1 MKKQFMMFG
10 LLLMAFGLFAC
21 GGGTTT
27 TTTATTPTTTQG
39 GGNQTTTTQGGG
51 SQNTTKKPASNIN
64 LRGKEFIIIS
74 NAPGTADPRNT
85 EYTGIN
91 REEKIARINYVEET
105 YNCKVVYKGYPVGW
119 GQARDQWIVENAVA
133 GEPAGHV
140 FEIST
145 SSVAY
150 LAVNDAIL
158 PLDEFITTFDMNDAY
173 TGFSRNYGQF
183 LGKTYTYTDRYPYN
197 DNVLFYNKTLLEEL
211 GYTEEEM
218 PANLWNNGE
227 WTWDKYKEMATE
239 INAKFQGST
248 RYFMTGRNYDYAFQF
263 IHANGSSVVDSDLN
277 VNINKPETI
286 EALQYIAD
294 LYKIGD
300 NVFKDDAPL
309 EDTCDVVFKNG
320 DSVFQWGQTWY
331 AKNASKLGGVTF
343 DLDAVPVPYNNNKEG
358 VTKDNYM
365 DTYAGVTMWGAA
377 TFVISSSYDIK
388 NIPAGY
394 EDMFIHGETI
404 FRIWNDLQYFADE
417 KTVQEEYILTNYY
430 QSYKSEA
437 AIDAHMSVMDAHRLD
452 LYYSLGVDATGFNAD
467 SINILLQAAMKEDA
481 VRSSVD
487 SLYERMVTIIEETLL
502 S

>member
-1 MKKQFMMFG
+1 MKKQFMLLG
-10 LLLMAFGLFAC
+10 LLFMAFGLFAC
-21 GGGTTT
+21 GEGTPTLP
-27 TTTATTPTTTQG
+27 TTPTTTQKPVVTTNG
-39 GGNQTTTTQGGG
+39 GSSEQTTTA
-51 SQNTTKKPASNIN
+51 KKEEENKIN

-74 NAPGTADPRNT
+74 NAPTTADPRNT

-91 REEKIARINYVEET
+91 REQKIERINYVEQK

-119 GQARDQWIVENAVA
+119 GQARDQWIVEQAVA

-158 PLDEFITTFDMNDAY
+158 ALDEFITTYEMDDTY
-173 TGFSRNYGQF
+173 TGFSREYGKF

-197 DNVLFYNKTLLEEL
+197 DNVLFYNKSLLEEL
-211 GYTEEEM
+211 GYKEGEM
-218 PANLWNNGE
+218 PADLWNKGE

-239 INAKFQGST
+239 INAKFQGSS

-277 VNINKPETI
+277 VNIKNPEVI

-331 AKNASKLGGVTF
+331 AKNASKLGQVTF

-388 NIPAGY
+388 NIQPGY
-394 EDMFIHGETI
+394 EDYFLHGETI
-404 FRIWNDLQYFADE
+404 FRIWNDLQYFTDSETVKDE
-417 KTVQEEYILTNYY
+417 YVLTNYY
-430 QSYKSEA
+430 QSYKSES
-437 AIDAHMSVMDAHRLD
+437 AIEAHISTMEAHRLD

-467 SINILLQAAMKEDA
+467 GINMLLQAAMKEDA

-487 SLYERMVTIIEETLL
+487 SLYERMETIINETLL
-502 S
+502 K